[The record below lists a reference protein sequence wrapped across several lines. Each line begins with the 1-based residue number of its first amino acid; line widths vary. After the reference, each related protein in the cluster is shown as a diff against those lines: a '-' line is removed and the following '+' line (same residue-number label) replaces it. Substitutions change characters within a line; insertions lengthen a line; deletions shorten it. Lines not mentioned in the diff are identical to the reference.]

1 MLFSWEEKS
10 RSNNSSRI
18 QLNFYHSYRSIQ
30 PASHFLCAY
39 LVSGCSGGR
48 LSKVFQTSL
57 PHQQRF
63 PDPPGGDPEAFW
75 GQMTY
80 AVPPAR
86 SGSAPGGSSR
96 LAVPWKSLQREAPGR
111 ILIRCPNHLNRLSFF
126 FWRWMTSGFT
136 PSSPLD
142 VGVHRPDLWTQPPHR
157 KTSASWIR
165 NLILSVSNQICCPYL
180 RFGTWINWWIR
191 KLHLPCKTAPGPSGG
206 HGPKRPADLRHLLK
220 VETDTDAAY
229 LWAW

>member
-111 ILIRCPNHLNRLSFF
+111 ILIRCPNHLNQLSFF
-126 FWRWMTSGFT
+126 FLALNDQRLHSKLPSGC
-136 PSSPLD
+136 PSSSTRSLNPATPQKNFSLLNSQS
-142 VGVHRPDLWTQPPHR
+142 H
-157 KTSASWIR
+157 S
-165 NLILSVSNQICCPYL
+165 
-180 RFGTWINWWIR
+180 FGQ
-191 KLHLPCKTAPGPSGG
+191 
-206 HGPKRPADLRHLLK
+206 
-220 VETDTDAAY
+220 
-229 LWAW
+229 

>member
-63 PDPPGGDPEAFW
+63 PDPPGGILRHSEARW
-75 GQMTY
+75 HMPSLQHVLGLPRG
-80 AVPPAR
+80 APHGWLCPGKA
-86 SGSAPGGSSR
+86 SKGKHPGGSWSDAR
-96 LAVPWKSLQREAPGR
+96 TTSTGSVFFFGAEWPAASLQAPLWMSEF
-111 ILIRCPNHLNRLSFF
+111 IDPISEPSHPTEKLQPLEFAISFF
-126 FWRWMTSGFT
+126 RSVTKSVVHIWGLERGSTGEFESFT
-136 PSSPLD
+136 FL
-142 VGVHRPDLWTQPPHR
+142 
-157 KTSASWIR
+157 A
-165 NLILSVSNQICCPYL
+165 
-180 RFGTWINWWIR
+180 
-191 KLHLPCKTAPGPSGG
+191 KLPQG
-206 HGPKRPADLRHLLK
+206 LL
-220 VETDTDAAY
+220 EDTDRRGRQIY
-229 LWAW
+229 VIC